1 MSVAVYTVFGELV
14 QTEAFA
20 EGLLPSECVTISLS
34 ISQEAIKQFDNPYP
48 LRIAVNDNGEG
59 TAQYGGLQAE
69 CDTADNF
76 AHIDGRPCQMTV
88 PNVITPN
95 GDGINDVFE
104 PQLEGEFF
112 SMEMEIFDRWGK
124 RVYRQESKEALK
136 WDASGVSDG
145 VYFCAIEFR
154 CAISA
159 KKFQRM
165 NTSVTVVR

>member
-1 MSVAVYTVFGELV
+1 M
-14 QTEAFA
+14 
-20 EGLLPSECVTISLS
+20 
-34 ISQEAIKQFDNPYP
+34 IKHFENPYP

-59 TAQYGGLQAE
+59 TAQYGGLQPE
-69 CDTADNF
+69 CDTTDNF
-76 AHIDGRPCQMTV
+76 ANIDGRPCQMTL

-95 GDGINDVFE
+95 GDGINEFFE
-104 PQLEGEFF
+104 PQLEGEFV

-145 VYFCAIEFR
+145 VYFCVIEFR

>member
-1 MSVAVYTVFGELV
+1 MV
-14 QTEAFA
+14 QTEVLAQ
-20 EGLLPSECVTISLS
+20 GLLPNECVTIALS
-34 ISQEAIKQFDNPYP
+34 ISQEMMRQFDNPYP

-59 TAQYGGLQAE
+59 TAQYGGLQPE
-69 CDTADNF
+69 CDTTDNF
-76 AHIDGRPCQMTV
+76 AYIDGRPCQMTV

-104 PQLEGEFF
+104 PQLEGEFV

-124 RVYRQESKEALK
+124 RVYRQEGKEALK

-154 CAISA
+154 CAINA
-159 KKFQRM
+159 KKYQRI
-165 NTSVTVVR
+165 NTSVTVIR